1 MPSLL
6 IVDDNVQLIP
16 VMARMLAPM
25 GQVRF
30 ATSGEDALAQMRQQP
45 PDLVL
50 LDAEMPGMSGFDVCQ
65 VMRNDPALDLVPVIF
80 VTGHDDLGAELRG
93 LACGAVD
100 FISKPVSEPLLIA
113 RVRTQLRIKRLTD
126 ELRRTATTDALT
138 GLDNRGSFD
147 QRLQAEWSRAE
158 RSGSSL
164 ALVLMDVDHF
174 KRFNDHYGHPA
185 GDGCLR
191 EVASA
196 IRDQARR
203 PADLAAR
210 IGGEEFAVLLPE
222 TDEDGALQVAQRIRA
237 AIVARALPHEAS
249 TTAAHVTLSLGVACC
264 RPDRQ
269 TAGLTLE
276 SLMAAADHAL
286 YEAKTTGRN
295 RCAVARMDGVSN
307 GAAAATA
314 ATVTAAQSLH

>member
-16 VMARMLAPM
+16 VMARMLAPL

-30 ATSGEDALAQMRQQP
+30 ATSGEDALAQMRQHA

-50 LDAEMPGMSGFDVCQ
+50 LDAEMPGMSGYDLCQ
-65 VMRNDPALDLVPVIF
+65 VMRCDPALDLVPVIF

-93 LACGAVD
+93 LSCGAVD

-113 RVRTQLRIKRLTD
+113 RVRTQLRLKRLTD
-126 ELRRTATTDALT
+126 ELRRSATTDALT

-147 QRLQAEWSRAE
+147 QRLDAEWARAV
-158 RSGSSL
+158 RTGSAL
-164 ALVLMDVDHF
+164 TLVLMDVDHF

-185 GDGCLR
+185 GDSCLR
-191 EVASA
+191 EVAAA

-210 IGGEEFAVLLPE
+210 IGGEEFAVLMPD
-222 TDEDGALQVAQRIRA
+222 TDEAGALQAAERIRA
-237 AIVARALPHEAS
+237 AVAARSIPHEAS
-249 TTAAHVTLSLGVACC
+249 LTADHVTVSLGVVSCT
-264 RPDRQ
+264 PDRQ
-269 TAGLTLE
+269 GSRMTVE
-276 SLMAAADHAL
+276 SLMAAADRAL
-286 YEAKTTGRN
+286 YDAKAAGRN
-295 RCAVARMDGVSN
+295 RCAAAGPMLHAGPQVATRERVPG
-307 GAAAATA
+307 
-314 ATVTAAQSLH
+314 